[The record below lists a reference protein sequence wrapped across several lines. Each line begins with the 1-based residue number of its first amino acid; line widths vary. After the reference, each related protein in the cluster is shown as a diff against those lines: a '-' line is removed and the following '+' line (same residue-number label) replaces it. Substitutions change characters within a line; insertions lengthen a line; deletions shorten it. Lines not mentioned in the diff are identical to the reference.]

1 MITVK
6 MEQYFNTENS
16 ATQEL
21 DQKLDL
27 LWQNDPMPINIPIFN
42 TNDHQL
48 SEQPPPANPFG
59 NDISKGVQSDDSYE
73 ENNFGTHESMYGNS
87 KL

>member
-6 MEQYFNTENS
+6 MEQYYNTENS
-16 ATQEL
+16 ATQE
-21 DQKLDL
+21 LDL

-42 TNDHQL
+42 MDHQL
-48 SEQPPPANPFG
+48 SEQPSPANPFG

>member
-1 MITVK
+1 
-6 MEQYFNTENS
+6 MEQYYNNENS
-16 ATQEL
+16 ATQE
-21 DQKLDL
+21 LDL

-42 TNDHQL
+42 MDHEL
-48 SEQPPPANPFG
+48 SEQAPPANPFG